1 MSPQFLPI
9 KLCLALF
16 LLSCTARADK
26 APDLT
31 QAVDTSHPTR
41 AISARPIIL
50 SLQQPQHSLLERN
63 LFWSSWWSYHGAF
76 IFDFTMTGLI
86 LNRGGWETDPVY
98 TQFGDKN
105 MAGVIGTGLA
115 VHAAASIISYELY
128 KAALKQQGAWR
139 FIFQATALCINSY
152 FVGIH
157 TYAAICNVDV
167 YHRITK

>member
-1 MSPQFLPI
+1 MSSLFLPI

-16 LLSCTARADK
+16 LLSCIARADN
-26 APDLT
+26 AADLT
-31 QAVDTSHPTR
+31 QAADTTHPAR
-41 AISARPIIL
+41 AISTRPIIL
-50 SLQQPQHSLLERN
+50 SLPKPQHSPLERN

-105 MAGVIGTGLA
+105 MAGVIGSGLA

-139 FIFQATALCINSY
+139 FILQATALGINSY

-157 TYAAICNVDV
+157 TYAAISNVDV